1 MVVGHIIVGACVY
14 ARGCKPHGGGQEIV
28 GVKGMAAGRWKGG
41 VGEQKCL
48 HELAPSVFPPVNYF
62 L

>member
-1 MVVGHIIVGACVY
+1 MVVGNIVGACVY
-14 ARGCKPHGGGQEIV
+14 ARDCIPLGGQEIG

-48 HELAPSVFPPVNYF
+48 HELAPRVFPPVNYF